1 VRQAAQRALDRYGQ
15 VRFIAAH
22 RLDVDKR
29 GGEHGTVT
37 GKIKVHGGSIECS
50 AVPVAQGLPA
60 REQMLMFRVDSEVG
74 RLRQVIL
81 HRPGLELKRLTP
93 DNAADLLF
101 DDVLWVS
108 RAQQEHDAF
117 ADVLRSRGAV
127 VHYYSDLLAQ
137 TLDITAARDYVLD
150 GVFDSRWHGPL
161 ACGQLRAAVDGL
173 DSVTLAGY
181 LVGGITKREISELAP
196 EPKSIA
202 FHSLDPD
209 GFVLVPLPNL
219 LYQRDTSC
227 WIYTGVS
234 INAMRRQ
241 ARVRESLFAEAIY
254 RWHPMF
260 ASAAFDVWYHGA
272 DAAPAT
278 IEGGDVLV
286 IGNGAV
292 LAGMSE
298 RTTPQAL
305 EMLAHRLFAAD
316 AATSLVAIDMPKQR
330 AFMHLDTM
338 LTMADHGVF
347 TKYAGMGMLRSYTIE
362 PGASARELKVTDH
375 PPEDMHTALAAA
387 LGLSSIK
394 VLTAVQDVRSAQR
407 EQWDDGCNVLAVEPG
422 VVVAY
427 ERNVTTNAY
436 LEENG
441 IEVITVAGGE
451 LGRGRGGPRCMSCPI
466 ERSG

>member
-1 VRQAAQRALDRYGQ
+1 M
-15 VRFIAAH
+15 F
-22 RLDVDKR
+22 
-29 GGEHGTVT
+29 
-37 GKIKVHGGSIECS
+37 
-50 AVPVAQGLPA
+50 AVK
-60 REQMLMFRVDSEVG
+60 SEVG

-81 HRPGLELKRLTP
+81 HRPDLELKRLTP

-108 RAQQEHDAF
+108 RAQEEHDAF
-117 ADVLRSRGAV
+117 ADALRGRGVV
-127 VHYYSDLLAQ
+127 VHYYGDLLTR
-137 TLDITAARDYVLD
+137 TLEV
-150 GVFDSRWHGPL
+150 PL
-161 ACGQLRAAVDGL
+161 ARGYLLDRAFDHRLHGQLAADLLREALDGL
-173 DSVTLAGY
+173 DSRSLAGY
-181 LVGGITKREISELAP
+181 LVGGITKREIAELAP

-209 GFVLVPLPNL
+209 GFVLAPLPNL

-227 WIYTGVS
+227 WIYGGVS

-241 ARVRESLFAEAIY
+241 ARVRESALAEAIY

-260 ASAAFDVWYHGA
+260 ADAGFDVWYHGA

-278 IEGGDVLV
+278 IEGGDILVL
-286 IGNGAV
+286 GNGAV

-298 RTTPQAL
+298 RTTPQAI
-305 EMLAHRLFAAD
+305 EMLASRLFATG
-316 AATSLVAIDMPKQR
+316 AATSLVAIDMPKRR
-330 AFMHLDTM
+330 AFMHLDTL
-338 LTMADHGVF
+338 LTMADYGVF
-347 TKYAGMGMLRSYTIE
+347 TKYAGMGMLASYTIE
-362 PGASARELKVTDH
+362 PGASVKELKVTDH

-387 LGLSSIK
+387 LGLPAIT

-427 ERNVTTNAY
+427 ERNVTTNTY
-436 LEENG
+436 LAENG
-441 IEVITVAGGE
+441 IEVITVPGGE

-466 ERSG
+466 ERDA

>member
-1 VRQAAQRALDRYGQ
+1 M
-15 VRFIAAH
+15 F
-22 RLDVDKR
+22 
-29 GGEHGTVT
+29 
-37 GKIKVHGGSIECS
+37 
-50 AVPVAQGLPA
+50 AVN
-60 REQMLMFRVDSEVG
+60 SEVG

-101 DDVLWVS
+101 DDVLWVN
-108 RAQQEHDAF
+108 RAQEEHDAF
-117 ADVLRSRGAV
+117 AGALRSRGVV
-127 VHYYSDLLAQ
+127 VHYYSELLAR
-137 TLDITAARDYVLD
+137 TLDVPEARGYLLD
-150 GVFDSRWHGPL
+150 RAFDHRWHGRL
-161 ACGQLRAAVDGL
+161 AADQLRAALDGL
-173 DSVTLAGY
+173 DSPSLAGY
-181 LVGGITKREISELAP
+181 LVGGITKREIAELAP

-209 GFVLVPLPNL
+209 GFVLAPLPNL

-227 WIYTGVS
+227 WIYGGVS

-241 ARVRESLFAEAIY
+241 ARVRESALAEAIY

-278 IEGGDVLV
+278 IEGGDILVL
-286 IGNGAV
+286 GNGAV

-298 RTTPQAL
+298 RTTPQAI
-305 EMLAHRLFAAD
+305 ETLAFRLFATG
-316 AATSLVAIDMPKQR
+316 AATSLVAIDMPKRR
-330 AFMHLDTM
+330 AFMHLDTL
-338 LTMADHGVF
+338 LTMADYGVF
-347 TKYAGMGMLRSYTIE
+347 TKYAGMGMLASYTIE
-362 PGASARELKVTDH
+362 PGASERELKVTDH

-387 LGLSSIK
+387 LGLPAIT

-427 ERNVTTNAY
+427 ERNVTTNTCLA
-436 LEENG
+436 ENG
-441 IEVITVAGGE
+441 IEVITVPGGE

-466 ERSG
+466 ERDA

>member
-1 VRQAAQRALDRYGQ
+1 
-15 VRFIAAH
+15 
-22 RLDVDKR
+22 
-29 GGEHGTVT
+29 
-37 GKIKVHGGSIECS
+37 
-50 AVPVAQGLPA
+50 
-60 REQMLMFRVDSEVG
+60 MFRVDSEVG

-81 HRPGLELKRLTP
+81 HRPDLELKRLTP

-117 ADVLRSRGAV
+117 ANALRSRGVV
-127 VHYYSDLLAQ
+127 VHYYTDLLAQ
-137 TLDITAARDYVLD
+137 TLDVNAARDYILD

-161 ACGQLRAAVDGL
+161 ACDQLRAAVSGL
-173 DSVTLAGY
+173 DSRTLAGY
-181 LVGGITKREISELAP
+181 LVGGITKREIAELAP

-227 WIYTGVS
+227 WIYGGVS

-260 ASAAFDVWYHGA
+260 AGAGFDVWYHGA

-305 EMLAHRLFAAD
+305 EMLAHRLFAAG

-338 LTMADHGVF
+338 LTMADYGVF

-362 PGASARELKVTDH
+362 PGASVRELKVTDH

-387 LGLSSIK
+387 LGLPSIK
-394 VLTAVQDVRSAQR
+394 VLTAIQDVRSAQR

-466 ERSG
+466 ERAG

>member
-1 VRQAAQRALDRYGQ
+1 
-15 VRFIAAH
+15 
-22 RLDVDKR
+22 
-29 GGEHGTVT
+29 
-37 GKIKVHGGSIECS
+37 
-50 AVPVAQGLPA
+50 
-60 REQMLMFRVDSEVG
+60 MFRVDSEVG

-81 HRPGLELKRLTP
+81 HRPDLELKRLTP

-117 ADVLRSRGAV
+117 ANALRSRGTV

-137 TLDITAARDYVLD
+137 TLDITAARDYILD

-227 WIYTGVS
+227 WIYGGVS

-260 ASAAFDVWYHGA
+260 AGAGFDVWYHGA

-387 LGLSSIK
+387 LGLPSIK